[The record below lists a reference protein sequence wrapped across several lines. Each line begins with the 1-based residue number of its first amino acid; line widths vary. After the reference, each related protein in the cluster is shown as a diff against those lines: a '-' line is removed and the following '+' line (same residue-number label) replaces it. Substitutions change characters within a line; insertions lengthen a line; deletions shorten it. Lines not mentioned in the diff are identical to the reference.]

1 MASKIVV
8 VGGVNGQYLDVF
20 KKVAGLH
27 AKNSFAFAIVV
38 GDLFKDPASSTE
50 EDEKNIEE
58 LISGK
63 IEVALPTYF
72 SLGSKPLPTKV
83 AEKLEA
89 SAGEL
94 CSNLYFLGKRGTLKT
109 SEGIRI
115 VALGGTLDPKLDKP
129 TSDDKYSPFYSEQDA
144 RVLRGASTADI
155 LITAQWPAEIRAGS
169 KVDFQPDE
177 EQSQQACISDVC
189 SHLKPRYHFSTSGST
204 FYEREPFFHAPTEDA
219 PDGYK
224 ITRFISMANYGNAKK
239 QKWIYA
245 FSLDPTAAP
254 PISIPSGTTASPLSF
269 ASKKR
274 SLPSQEASYR
284 FSAPDEGGRHHRR
297 KGNKRQ
303 RTKPLA
309 QDECFFCLS
318 NANIA
323 THLITSIGED
333 AYLTT
338 AKGPL
343 STASTFSPHLKFP
356 SHILIIPL
364 NHTPT
369 LGLISESESRAS
381 TFNEMQ
387 RYRHALQRM
396 VATLSKGKLGAV
408 TWEVSRASGI
418 HTHWQFMPM
427 PVDLIDKGLVE
438 VAFKVQAE
446 NEKYPKFEKKDVGDG
461 FEEGNDFFRLQI
473 WSPAAEEE
481 DGERDGGNGKET
493 NLILPLDASFRF
505 DLQFGRRVLAK
516 LLGLENRVDWRDC
529 GQSHEDEVGDAEA
542 FKAAFKPYDFSLEE

>member
-8 VGGVNGQYLDVF
+8 VGGVNGQFPDVF
-20 KKVAGLH
+20 KKIAGLH
-27 AKNSFAFAIVV
+27 AKNSFAFAIVA
-38 GDLFKDPASSTE
+38 GDLFSDPQSLTE
-50 EDEKNIEE
+50 EDEKNIED

-63 IEVALPTYF
+63 TEVTLPTYF
-72 SLGSKPLPTKV
+72 TLGSKALPNKV
-83 AEKLEA
+83 AEKLDA

-94 CSNLYFLGKRGTLKT
+94 CPNLYFLGKRSTLKT

-115 VALGGTLDPKLDKP
+115 VALGGRLDQNLDKA
-129 TSDDKYSPFYSEQDA
+129 TSDDKYTPSYSEQDA

-155 LITAQWPAEIRAGS
+155 LITAQWPAEIRTGS
-169 KVDFQPDE
+169 KVESQPDG
-177 EQSQQACISDVC
+177 EQLEQACISDLA
-189 SHLKPRYHFSTSGST
+189 SNLKPRYHFSTSGNI
-204 FYEREPFFHAPTEDA
+204 FYEREPFFHVPTEDA

-224 ITRFISMANYGNAKK
+224 ITRFISLANYGNANK

-245 FSLDPTAAP
+245 FSLDPNAAP
-254 PISIPSGTTASPLSF
+254 PISIPPGTTASPLSF

-274 SLPSQEASYR
+274 SLPNQETSYR
-284 FSAPDEGGRHHRR
+284 FSTNDEGGSHRR

-309 QDECFFCLS
+309 QGECFFCLS

-323 THLITSIGED
+323 THLITSIGDD

-356 SHILIIPL
+356 SHMLIIPL

-369 LGLISESESRAS
+369 LASIGEPESRKSAYD
-381 TFNEMQ
+381 EMQ
-387 RYRHALQRM
+387 RYRRALQTM
-396 VATLSKGKLGAV
+396 VSRLSSGKLGAV

-418 HTHWQFMPM
+418 HTHWQFLPV
-427 PVDLIDKGLVE
+427 PVDLIARGLVDA
-438 VAFKVQAE
+438 AFKVQAQ
-446 NEKYPKFEKKDVGDG
+446 NEQYPKFEKKDVGDG
-461 FEEGNDFFRLQI
+461 FEEGNDFFRLLI
-473 WSPAAEEE
+473 WSPPGEGE
-481 DGERDGGNGKET
+481 DEGSEGKET
-493 NLILPLDASFRF
+493 SLILPLDPSFRF

-516 LLGLENRVDWRDC
+516 LLGLESRVDWRDC

-542 FKAAFKPYDFSLEE
+542 FKAAFKPFDFSLEE

>member
-1 MASKIVV
+1 MALKIVV
-8 VGGVNGQYLDVF
+8 VGGVNGQFPDVF

-27 AKNSFAFAIVV
+27 AKNNFAFAIVA
-38 GDLFKDPASSTE
+38 GDLFADPQSLTE
-50 EDEKNIEE
+50 DDEKTIED

-72 SLGSKPLPTKV
+72 SLGCQPLPTKV
-83 AEKLEA
+83 AEKLET

-94 CSNLYFLGKRGTLKT
+94 CPNLYFLGKRSTLKT

-115 VALGGTLDPKLDKP
+115 VALGGILDPTIEKA
-129 TSDDKYSPFYSEQDA
+129 TSDDKYSPSYSEKDA
-144 RVLRGASTADI
+144 RILRGASTADI
-155 LITAQWPAEIRAGS
+155 LITAQWPAEIRTGS
-169 KVDFQPDE
+169 KVEFQPDGE
-177 EQSQQACISDVC
+177 LSEQACISDL
-189 SHLKPRYHFSTSGST
+189 SSNLKPRYHFSTSGNS

-224 ITRFISMANYGNAKK
+224 VTRFISLADYGNAKK

-254 PISIPSGTTASPLSF
+254 PISITPGTTASPLSF
-269 ASKKR
+269 SSKKR
-274 SLPSQEASYR
+274 SLPSQETSYR
-284 FSAPDEGGRHHRR
+284 FSTTDEGGRHRR

-309 QDECFFCLS
+309 QNECFFCLS

-323 THLITSIGED
+323 THLITSIGDD

-356 SHILIIPL
+356 SHMLIIPL

-369 LGLISESESRAS
+369 LASISEPESRKSALH
-381 TFNEMQ
+381 EMQ
-387 RYRHALQRM
+387 RYRRALHTM
-396 VATLSKGKLGAV
+396 VSRLSGGRLGAV

-418 HTHWQFMPM
+418 HTHWQFLPV
-427 PVDLIDKGLVE
+427 PVDLIERGLVDA
-438 VAFKVQAE
+438 AFKVQAQ
-446 NEKYPKFEKKDVGDG
+446 NEQYPKFERKDVGDG
-461 FEEGNDFFRLQI
+461 FEEGNDFFRLLV
-473 WSPAAEEE
+473 WSPSKEEG
-481 DGERDGGNGKET
+481 GEGEGEGEGKET
-493 NLILPLDASFRF
+493 SLILPLDPSIRF

-516 LLGLENRVDWRDC
+516 LLGLESRVDWRDC

-542 FKAAFKPYDFSLEE
+542 FKAAFKPFDFSLEE